1 MTKTIN
7 TYLVSTHVVDSKGD
21 CHLTSSSD
29 LGRDLQRLNRMLQ
42 AAHRSSIDIK
52 NSYDFYVLAVKEMNK
67 DNIPDAYLYCDRSR
81 YELTNAVNDAKVNLK
96 GLRLHSLRTISFFFK
111 LYGLYA
117 VVFGMLSTLLFG
129 LLIYRYSELTI
140 LDVPLWASFFA
151 GLGSSAQIL
160 SGVVDD
166 LRKEGAVIR
175 YKRVWYMAIPL
186 LSLIFGYMAYL
197 LFSSGLVAFNVNSQ
211 SKIFSSMFVC
221 FLTGFSTNWL
231 IDKLS
236 KISENL

>member
-1 MTKTIN
+1 
-7 TYLVSTHVVDSKGD
+7 
-21 CHLTSSSD
+21 
-29 LGRDLQRLNRMLQ
+29 MLQ

-52 NSYDFYVLAVKEMNK
+52 NSYDFYILAVKELNK
-67 DNIPDAYLYCDRSR
+67 DNLSDAYLYCDRSR
-81 YELTNAVNDAKVNLK
+81 YELTNAVNDAKMNLK
-96 GLRLHSLRTISFFFK
+96 GLRLHSLRSISFFFK

-117 VVFGMLSTLLFG
+117 VVFGMLSTFLFG
-129 LLIYRYSELTI
+129 FLIYNYSGLTV

-175 YKRVWYMAIPL
+175 YKRVWYTAIPL

-197 LFSSGLVAFNVNSQ
+197 LFSSGLVAINVNSQ
-211 SKIFSSMFVC
+211 SKYFSAMLVC

-236 KISENL
+236 KISKNL

>member
-7 TYLVSTHVVDSKGD
+7 TYLVSIHVVASKGD

-29 LGRDLQRLNRMLQ
+29 LGRDLQKLNRMLQ

-129 LLIYRYSELTI
+129 LLIYSYSELTI

-175 YKRVWYMAIPL
+175 YKRVWYTAIPL

-236 KISENL
+236 RISENL

>member
-1 MTKTIN
+1 M
-7 TYLVSTHVVDSKGD
+7 
-21 CHLTSSSD
+21 TSSSD
-29 LGRDLQRLNRMLQ
+29 LGRDLQKLNRMLQ

-96 GLRLHSLRTISFFFK
+96 GLRLHSLRSISFFFK

-129 LLIYRYSELTI
+129 FLIYRYSELTI
-140 LDVPLWASFFA
+140 LEVPLWASFFA

-175 YKRVWYMAIPL
+175 YKRVWYTAIPL

>member
-1 MTKTIN
+1 M
-7 TYLVSTHVVDSKGD
+7 DSKSD
-21 CHLTSSSD
+21 CHLASSSD
-29 LGRDLQRLNRMLQ
+29 LGKDLQRLNRMLQ

-52 NSYDFYVLAVKEMNK
+52 NSYDFYVLAVKELNK
-67 DNIPDAYLYCDRSR
+67 ENLSDAYLYCDRSR
-81 YELTNAVNDAKVNLK
+81 YELTNTVNDAKMSLRGV
-96 GLRLHSLRTISFFFK
+96 RLHSLRTISFFFK

-140 LDVPLWASFFA
+140 LEVPLWASFFA

-175 YKRVWYMAIPL
+175 YKRVWYTTIPL

-221 FLTGFSTNWL
+221 FITGFSTNWL

-236 KISENL
+236 KLSKNI

>member
-1 MTKTIN
+1 
-7 TYLVSTHVVDSKGD
+7 VDSKGD

-29 LGRDLQRLNRMLQ
+29 LGRDLQRLNRTLQ

-67 DNIPDAYLYCDRSR
+67 DNISDAYLYCDRSR
-81 YELTNAVNDAKVNLK
+81 YELTNAVNDAKVNLR
-96 GLRLHSLRTISFFFK
+96 GLRLHSLRSISFFFK

-129 LLIYRYSELTI
+129 FLIYRYSELTI
-140 LDVPLWASFFA
+140 LDVPLWACFFA

-166 LRKEGAVIR
+166 LRREGAVIR
-175 YKRVWYMAIPL
+175 YKRVWYTAIPL

>member
-1 MTKTIN
+1 
-7 TYLVSTHVVDSKGD
+7 VEPKGEY
-21 CHLTSSSD
+21 HLTSSSD
-29 LGRDLQRLNRMLQ
+29 LGKDIQRLNRMLQ
-42 AAHRSSIDIK
+42 SAHRSSIDIK
-52 NSYDFYVLAVKEMNK
+52 NSYDFYILAVKELNK
-67 DNIPDAYLYCDRSR
+67 DNLSDAYLYQDRSE
-81 YELTNAVNDAKVNLK
+81 YELTNAVNDAKLNLR

-129 LLIYRYSELTI
+129 LLIYSYSDLSI
-140 LDVPLWASFFA
+140 LEVPLWASFFA

-160 SGVVDD
+160 SGVIDD
-166 LRKEGAVIR
+166 LRKEGVVIR
-175 YKRVWYMAIPL
+175 YKRVWYMTLPL

-211 SKIFSSMFVC
+211 SSAFSTMFVC
-221 FLTGFSTNWL
+221 FFTGFSTNWL

-236 KISENL
+236 KISRNL

>member
-1 MTKTIN
+1 M
-7 TYLVSTHVVDSKGD
+7 
-21 CHLTSSSD
+21 TSSSD
-29 LGRDLQRLNRMLQ
+29 LGRDLQRLNRTLQ

-67 DNIPDAYLYCDRSR
+67 DNISDAYLYCDRSR
-81 YELTNAVNDAKVNLK
+81 YELTNAVNDAKVNLR
-96 GLRLHSLRTISFFFK
+96 GLRLHSLRSISFFFK

-129 LLIYRYSELTI
+129 FLIYRYSELTI
-140 LDVPLWASFFA
+140 LDVPLWACFFA

-166 LRKEGAVIR
+166 LRREGAVIR
-175 YKRVWYMAIPL
+175 YKRVWYTAIPL

>member
-1 MTKTIN
+1 
-7 TYLVSTHVVDSKGD
+7 
-21 CHLTSSSD
+21 LTSSSD
-29 LGRDLQRLNRMLQ
+29 LGRDLQRLNRTLQ

-67 DNIPDAYLYCDRSR
+67 DNISDAYLYCDRSR
-81 YELTNAVNDAKVNLK
+81 YELTNAVNDAKVNLR
-96 GLRLHSLRTISFFFK
+96 GLRLHSLRSISFFFK

-129 LLIYRYSELTI
+129 FLIYRYSELTI
-140 LDVPLWASFFA
+140 LDVPLWACFFA

-166 LRKEGAVIR
+166 LRREGAVIR
-175 YKRVWYMAIPL
+175 YKRVWYTAIPL

>member
-1 MTKTIN
+1 M
-7 TYLVSTHVVDSKGD
+7 
-21 CHLTSSSD
+21 TSSSD

-67 DNIPDAYLYCDRSR
+67 DNITDAYLYCDRSR

-175 YKRVWYMAIPL
+175 YKRVWYTAIPL
-186 LSLIFGYMAYL
+186 LSLIFGYMAPRVR
-197 LFSSGLVAFNVNSQ
+197 SSHPCSSAF
-211 SKIFSSMFVC
+211 
-221 FLTGFSTNWL
+221 
-231 IDKLS
+231 
-236 KISENL
+236 

>member
-1 MTKTIN
+1 
-7 TYLVSTHVVDSKGD
+7 
-21 CHLTSSSD
+21 
-29 LGRDLQRLNRMLQ
+29 MLQ

-67 DNIPDAYLYCDRSR
+67 DNITDAYLYCDRSR
-81 YELTNAVNDAKVNLK
+81 YELTNAVNDAKLNLK
-96 GLRLHSLRTISFFFK
+96 GLRLHSLRSISFFFK

-129 LLIYRYSELTI
+129 FLIYRYSGLTI
-140 LDVPLWASFFA
+140 LEVPMWASFFA

-175 YKRVWYMAIPL
+175 YKRVWYTAIPL

-236 KISENL
+236 KISKNL

>member
-1 MTKTIN
+1 MSKTIN
-7 TYLVSTHVVDSKGD
+7 TYSVIIYVVESKGEY
-21 CHLTSSSD
+21 HLTAPSD
-29 LGRDLQRLNRMLQ
+29 LERDLQRLNHMIQ

-52 NSYDFYVLAVKEMNK
+52 TSYDFYILAVKELNK
-67 DNIPDAYLYCDRSR
+67 DNLTDAYLYCDRSK
-81 YELTNAVNDAKVNLK
+81 YELTDAVNDAKLNLK
-96 GLRLHSLRTISFFFK
+96 GLRLHSIRSLSFFFK

-117 VVFGMLSTLLFG
+117 VVFGMLSTLLVG

-140 LDVPLWASFFA
+140 LDVPLWAPFFA

-166 LRKEGAVIR
+166 LRKEGTVIR
-175 YKRVWYMAIPL
+175 YKRIWYTAIPL
-186 LSLIFGYMAYL
+186 LSLVFGYMAYL
-197 LFSSGLVAFNVNSQ
+197 IFSSGLIAFNVNSQ
-211 SKIFSSMFVC
+211 NKIFSSMFVC

-236 KISENL
+236 RISRNL

>member
-175 YKRVWYMAIPL
+175 YKRVWYTAIPL

-236 KISENL
+236 KISKNL

>member
-7 TYLVSTHVVDSKGD
+7 TYLVSTHIVDSKGD

-175 YKRVWYMAIPL
+175 YKRVWYTAIPL

-236 KISENL
+236 RISENL

>member
-1 MTKTIN
+1 M
-7 TYLVSTHVVDSKGD
+7 DSKGD
-21 CHLTSSSD
+21 YYLTSSSD
-29 LGRDLQRLNRMLQ
+29 LGKDLQRLNRMLQ

-52 NSYDFYVLAVKEMNK
+52 NSYDFYILAVKELNK
-67 DNIPDAYLYCDRSR
+67 DNLSDAYLYCDRSR
-81 YELTNAVNDAKVNLK
+81 YELTNAVNDAKMNLK
-96 GLRLHSLRTISFFFK
+96 GLRLHSLRSISFFFK

-129 LLIYRYSELTI
+129 FLIYRYSELTI

-175 YKRVWYMAIPL
+175 YKRIWYTAIPL
-186 LSLIFGYMAYL
+186 LSLIFGFMAYL
-197 LFSSGLVAFNVNSQ
+197 LFTGLVAINVNSQ

-236 KISENL
+236 KISKNV

>member
-1 MTKTIN
+1 M
-7 TYLVSTHVVDSKGD
+7 
-21 CHLTSSSD
+21 TSSSD

-67 DNIPDAYLYCDRSR
+67 DNISDAYLYCDRSR
-81 YELTNAVNDAKVNLK
+81 YELTNAVNDAKLNLR
-96 GLRLHSLRTISFFFK
+96 GLRLHSLRSISFFFK

-129 LLIYRYSELTI
+129 FLIYRYSELTI
-140 LDVPLWASFFA
+140 LEVPLWASFFA

-175 YKRVWYMAIPL
+175 YKRVWYTAIPL

-221 FLTGFSTNWL
+221 FLTGFCTNWL

-236 KISENL
+236 KISNNL